1 MLKQISMRIPK
12 EVYDSA
18 VKLSRLEKQE
28 KSFILRHAI
37 KKGLEKIKK
46 DVAVALY
53 RDKKLSI
60 SGAAQL
66 AEIDVGD
73 MMDLLIKNG
82 IKSELTIEE
91 LKEDLKIAE
100 RII

>member
-12 EVYDSA
+12 EMYDTA

-28 KSFILRHAI
+28 KSFILREAI
-37 KKGLEKIKK
+37 KKGLNKIKIE
-46 DVAVALY
+46 VAIELY
-53 RDKKLSI
+53 KEKRLSI

-66 AEIDVGD
+66 AEIGVGD

-82 IKSELTIEE
+82 VKSELTIEE
-91 LKEDLKIAE
+91 LKEDFKIAE
-100 RII
+100 KII